1 MEALTL
7 PASMALA
14 AGMQCSSLPACAAP
28 PSAPACAALAVATA
42 SPPALMLPA
51 GEASVSCDGSL
62 ESCSTELA
70 VPVAVPAGQQAAG
83 PAPAPAQSCN
93 SVDPAQRTHH
103 LLKHCLSQSQR
114 GAALQQFN
122 TSDPRE
128 AAKEIARM
136 GQRELQAKFKVRYG
150 GGGGPGMHADAPAAR
165 CCSSSQVLLR
175 QCCCC
180 GYLPACAAC
189 SAVLRCCRPDPFLP
203 RPGGTAV
210 QEVYGS
216 ATKSNNNSWLRRKL
230 YEAVG
235 VAPLKA
241 STKGKARKA
250 APSSASRK
258 SGGHGPKDAKAR
270 PAKAA
275 APKARRPASELP
287 ASPQGG
293 MSIFDYSD
301 MLSAGTTA
309 SDSEDGCGS
318 HGTFPASLHTSAP
331 GTPRSSLGLPFAAG
345 ALFDG
350 QPRQQLPSL
359 APPAGF
365 VPLPGMP
372 QSEPQS
378 PQASGLHWADGLSP
392 AQQPPSTAPF
402 LSAASRS
409 LSMETADG
417 LCGLPGSTFKPME
430 LEQVCTGGASCVG
443 GLCKLLCCHICC
455 CALPGPHAGIPLPLP
470 APLRPA
476 DSPFPWCH
484 PSLTSGCLLG
494 RCRRVGA
501 ALVLWR
507 QPGPVGAGPRHPA
520 HGVRQQH
527 RLRRGR

>member
-83 PAPAPAQSCN
+83 PAPAPAQSCD

-136 GQRELQAKFKVRYG
+136 GQRELQAKFK
-150 GGGGPGMHADAPAAR
+150 
-165 CCSSSQVLLR
+165 
-175 QCCCC
+175 
-180 GYLPACAAC
+180 
-189 SAVLRCCRPDPFLP
+189 
-203 RPGGTAV
+203 
-210 QEVYGS
+210 EVYGS

-430 LEQVCTGGASCVG
+430 LEQDASWDAADVSGQPWYFGASLDLSVLG
-443 GLCKLLCCHICC
+443 P
-455 CALPGPHAGIPLPLP
+455 ATLPMECGSSAACDEDDDIPL
-470 APLRPA
+470 
-476 DSPFPWCH
+476 
-484 PSLTSGCLLG
+484 LTLDLG
-494 RCRRVGA
+494 AIDVSI
-501 ALVLWR
+501 
-507 QPGPVGAGPRHPA
+507 
-520 HGVRQQH
+520 
-527 RLRRGR
+527 